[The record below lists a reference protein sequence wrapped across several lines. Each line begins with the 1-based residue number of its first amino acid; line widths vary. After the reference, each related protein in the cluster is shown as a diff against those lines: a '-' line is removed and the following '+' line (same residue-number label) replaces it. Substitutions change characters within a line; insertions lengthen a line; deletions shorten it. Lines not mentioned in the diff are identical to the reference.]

1 MEFNQE
7 LLNPGTQIE
16 DSSPLF
22 KSLDNNLSLVLS
34 QMKSRLADVSSS
46 HKFDFKLNEFR
57 IGEKERFIG
66 AMVTQFTNKGE
77 VEKNSMTHLVNNV
90 NDFLVCLKSDGIRY
104 LVAITNK
111 GGVYFLDRMNNIFEV
126 QTDVS
131 PLISDPNTSE
141 DLKIDY
147 ILDGE
152 LIFNQ
157 TGLAPHERLH
167 FHLFDCLLFK
177 RSLVIDRNYME
188 RMECCQLFISYNQ
201 FYQKLSASSK
211 KQYGPQ
217 TIYIYVKDFYVA
229 RSTEF
234 LLKKMSEI
242 PAFKDKID
250 GLIFTKINYP
260 YYPGRNQG
268 IIKWKP
274 DYLNTIDFLVVES
287 QYFARHS
294 PDMFQGDDFFVFELY
309 CGYSGALMLFDYL
322 FVFDVDKYIDIK
334 KEFKVIK
341 TADYVVEGAILECQ
355 YDKTLRHE
363 KMEKF
368 YGTYYEM
375 DFELIQNLIQRSELG
390 GKLSN
395 DSGAINALLGSLEK
409 RRSETDDI
417 LRGNWVGLRVRSDK
431 SFPNGFITA
440 KNVFNSIFEDNV
452 SEQLLL
458 RKIQEGYEK
467 QANVKGKRVKQN

>member
-7 LLNPGTQIE
+7 LLNPGVQVDE
-16 DSSPLF
+16 SSLLS
-22 KSLDNNLSLVLS
+22 KALDNNLSLVLS
-34 QMKSRLADVSSS
+34 QMRARLADVSSS
-46 HKFDFKLNEFR
+46 RKFDFKLNEFR

-77 VEKNSMTHLVNNV
+77 VEKNSLTHLVNHV
-90 NDFLVCLKSDGIRY
+90 SDFLVCLKSDGIRY
-104 LVAITNK
+104 LMAITNR
-111 GGVYFLDRMNNIFEV
+111 GGVYFLDRMNNFFEV

-147 ILDGE
+147 IFDGE
-152 LIFNQ
+152 LIFNE
-157 TGLAPHERLH
+157 TGLASHERLH
-167 FHLFDCLLFK
+167 FHLFDCLLYK
-177 RSLVIDRNYME
+177 RALVIDRNYLE
-188 RMECCQLFISYNQ
+188 RMECCQLFISYNK
-201 FYQKLSASSK
+201 FCQKLSTSFK
-211 KQYGPQ
+211 QQYGPQ
-217 TIYIYVKDFYVA
+217 TVFIYVKDFYAA
-229 RSTEF
+229 RSTDF
-234 LLKKMSEI
+234 LLRKMSEM

-274 DYLNTIDFLVVES
+274 DYLNTIDFLIVES
-287 QYFARHS
+287 QYFAKNS
-294 PDMFQGDDFFVFELY
+294 PEMFQGDDFFVFELY
-309 CGYSGALMLFDYL
+309 CGYSGALMLFDFL

-334 KEFKVIK
+334 KEFKQI
-341 TADYVVEGAILECQ
+341 TTGDSAVEGAILECQ
-355 YDKTLRHE
+355 YDKTLRNE

-368 YGTYYEM
+368 YSSYYEM

-409 RRSETDDI
+409 RRSETDDV

-431 SFPNGFITA
+431 TFPNGFITA

-467 QANVKGKRVKQN
+467 LTNVKGKRVKQN